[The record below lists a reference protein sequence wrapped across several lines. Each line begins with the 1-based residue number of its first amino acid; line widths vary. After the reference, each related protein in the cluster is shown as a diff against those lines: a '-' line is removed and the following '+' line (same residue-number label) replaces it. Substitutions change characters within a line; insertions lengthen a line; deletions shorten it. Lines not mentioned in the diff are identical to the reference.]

1 MSDDYDDLNDPLEM
15 AIYAH
20 QKEQG
25 EDDYEVDIYDSRGPK
40 NCAELPVHKEVRE
53 ITQRLDAEIES
64 IAAHRISLDAPAIE
78 MLVRSRYKK
87 IMATRQLYNIAKGE
101 TPEDFVEP
109 DKAAPAYVTPKA
121 ATGFAVVNAKRRRVI
136 PAPAAPADPVPAPP
150 AYKPAVWNF

>member
-1 MSDDYDDLNDPLEM
+1 MDDYDDLNDPLEL
-15 AIYAH
+15 AAH
-20 QKEQG
+20 THEQRYG
-25 EDDYEVDIYDSRGPK
+25 EDNLPDEEDISDP
-40 NCAELPVHKEVRE
+40 EVRA

-64 IAAHRISLDAPAIE
+64 IAAHRIRLDAPAIE

-101 TPEDFVEP
+101 TPEDFVEL

-136 PAPAAPADPVPAPP
+136 PAPAAPAADPVPAPP